1 MSTISSEVY
10 GVAESYLGLKEYPG
24 AKQNNPKI
32 VEMFTASGHAW
43 VKDDETPWCS
53 AFVNSVLAQVGIKGT
68 LKLNARSWLSWG
80 NEISLDDAQKGDIV
94 VFWRGSKDSWKGHVA
109 FYSHHDKD
117 YVYVL
122 GGNQGNKV
130 SLKPYARS
138 RLLGVRTYKQPRSK
152 VTQSNTV
159 KASVTQGA
167 AAVTGGLTALSQLE
181 GTTQIITLAGCFLI
195 GALAMFILKDRLRKW
210 AAGDQ

>member
-10 GVAESYLGLKEYPG
+10 GVAESYLGLKEYPS
-24 AKQNNPKI
+24 AKKNNPEI
-32 VEMFTASGHAW
+32 VKMFAASGHAW

-68 LKLNARSWLSWG
+68 LKLNARSWLDWG
-80 NEISLDDAQKGDIV
+80 LPVELEKAQKGDIV

-138 RLLGVRTYKQPRSK
+138 RLLGVRTQKPPRTK

-167 AAVTGGLTALSQLE
+167 AAVTGGLTAVSQLE
-181 GTTQIITLAGCFLI
+181 GTTQVVMMVCCAVVAL
-195 GALAMFILKDRLRKW
+195 GALFVFKERLKKW
-210 AAGDQ
+210 AAGDH